1 MIRRLPIHGERG
13 ESYTLKPS
21 CNAILNARIL
31 LLSQPGVRFAR
42 YAAPLVIN
50 PIGKG
55 ALAISL
61 TGKIEPFSNLS
72 SAGVELAA
80 KLSDAGIKREVVV
93 LALVSA
99 GVPVAVEVAKHLE
112 ASSLD
117 LIVMRRLLAPQG
129 PGSQAVAVNAAGTL
143 VVDEEIGPCPA
154 KPETPFD
161 YFVEDALNGL
171 ARRVQICRGELP
183 PADLAGKE
191 VLIVDCGIRT
201 ALTMQAAIGAVR
213 TLSPVRITATVPVT
227 SLDGLRIVEAL
238 ADDFIYLAA
247 PEPFG
252 NAGVWYKDFRRFDDY
267 AISQHL
273 RAGVQLQ

>member
-1 MIRRLPIHGERG
+1 M
-13 ESYTLKPS
+13 
-21 CNAILNARIL
+21 
-31 LLSQPGVRFAR
+31 
-42 YAAPLVIN
+42 
-50 PIGKG
+50 
-55 ALAISL
+55 
-61 TGKIEPFSNLS
+61 
-72 SAGVELAA
+72 
-80 KLSDAGIKREVVV
+80 

-99 GVPVAVEVAKHLE
+99 GVPVAVEVAKLLD

-117 LIVMRRLLAPQG
+117 LIVLRRLLAPQG
-129 PGSQAVAVNAAGTL
+129 PGSQAVAVNVAGTL
-143 VVDEEIGPCPA
+143 VVDEEIGPRPA

-171 ARRVQICRGELP
+171 AHRVQICRGEIP

-201 ALTMQAAIGAVR
+201 SLTMQAAVGAVR
-213 TLSPVRITATVPVT
+213 TLDPARITAAVPVT
-227 SLDGLRIVEAL
+227 SLDGRRIVEAL

-252 NAGVWYKDFRRFDDY
+252 NAGVWYKDFRRFDDD

-273 RAGVQLQ
+273 KPGLLQ